1 MLSKRSDGTERVEWY
16 LPWRLLSFVEIPQP
30 SLPVVQPLFRM
41 GDKSILIGYSSGFQ
55 LLKTTFLQIGHLVFP
70 LLLAEFRGPLEFRQR
85 VL

>member
-16 LPWRLLSFVEIPQP
+16 LPWRLLSFVESAQP
-30 SLPVVQPLFRM
+30 SHPVVQPLFRM
-41 GDKSILIGYSSGFQ
+41 GDKSTLIGYSSDFQ
-55 LLKTTFLQIGHLVFP
+55 LLKTLLQIGHLVFP